1 MILMLNYKN
10 LIKDQNVLESDDSEV
25 IFYVKFK
32 LQLNIM
38 QLFYLGPETSEGSL
52 INLMWIK
59 VRTRELWI
67 NMVEINLG
75 PECSGDK

>member
-25 IFYVKFK
+25 IFYAKFK

-38 QLFYLGPETSEGSL
+38 QLFYLGPETSGGSL
-52 INLMWIK
+52 IYLMLIK

-67 NMVEINLG
+67 NMVEIN
-75 PECSGDK
+75 

>member
-1 MILMLNYKN
+1 MLNYKN
-10 LIKDQNVLESDDSEV
+10 LIKDQNVLESDESEI
-25 IFYVKFK
+25 IFYAKFK

-38 QLFYLGPETSEGSL
+38 QLFYLGPKTSGGSL
-52 INLMWIK
+52 INIVRIN
-59 VRTRELWI
+59 VRTKELWI